1 MHVEELTILNRKT
14 NKSIKV
20 YSSYFK
26 KLYKEQRETGVKFF
40 NIGDLK
46 KLGVN
51 TKKGGSDPRA
61 IDVARQS
68 TANATSPQRDIVRL
82 RNVQYTIPMQV
93 QNKLKSY
100 VNQIQQRRK
109 EEMKADINQYCVNYE
124 LISKPI
130 IHSRM
135 QVSYTYY
142 AFPDFNK
149 DNLDLPSFFSV
160 YTMDEFSFAQN
171 SYIDMVHSSEYYY
184 RNNFKPEFVNMNQF
198 EDNFLDVEWFNEM
211 NEYIGTF
218 TNETLMLL
226 HTYTWNGD
234 VIVNSYL
241 RNKLRYED
249 LMTEYH
255 NKEYKK
261 KNLSPFFIPFNNVYY
276 ELIKKFTNPQDL
288 VIEIFD
294 PTITEKK
301 FQEYVTKNSYR
312 GIVDKKTYREIL
324 IEYLYSTAINYRTY
338 LLNVLLVPL
347 MKKEFIMKLI
357 QNYAESIQSMI
368 NDAPS
373 TKKKMT
379 LYRGLRKDY
388 VFERKQGVFFKNEG
402 FLSVTNKYSTTA
414 GFMTGDCCFH
424 YITVLPGT
432 KMLWMAGLSKVP
444 REGEFLLGL
453 NTTYLIRSHQKED
466 LPIFTEKN
474 MEICDPPIRPPT
486 TVIRVVAV

>member
-1 MHVEELTILNRKT
+1 
-14 NKSIKV
+14 
-20 YSSYFK
+20 
-26 KLYKEQRETGVKFF
+26 
-40 NIGDLK
+40 
-46 KLGVN
+46 
-51 TKKGGSDPRA
+51 
-61 IDVARQS
+61 
-68 TANATSPQRDIVRL
+68 
-82 RNVQYTIPMQV
+82 
-93 QNKLKSY
+93 
-100 VNQIQQRRK
+100 
-109 EEMKADINQYCVNYE
+109 
-124 LISKPI
+124 
-130 IHSRM
+130 
-135 QVSYTYY
+135 
-142 AFPDFNK
+142 
-149 DNLDLPSFFSV
+149 
-160 YTMDEFSFAQN
+160 MDEFSFAQN
-171 SYIDMVHSSEYYY
+171 SYIDMVHSSETYY

-198 EDNFLDVEWFNEM
+198 EENFLDVEWFNEM

-261 KNLSPFFIPFNNVYY
+261 KNLSPFFIPFNNVNY
-276 ELIKKFTNPQDL
+276 ELMQKFNNL
-288 VIEIFD
+288 KELANEIFD
-294 PTITEKK
+294 LSFTEDK
-301 FQEYVTKNSYR
+301 FQEYVTKHSYK
-312 GIVDKKTYREIL
+312 GIVDKKKYLEIL
-324 IEYLYSTAINYRTY
+324 IEYLSSNTFNYRTY
-338 LLNVLLVPL
+338 LLNVVLVPL
-347 MKKEFIMKLI
+347 MRKEFVMKLV
-357 QNYAESIQSMI
+357 QNYAESIQTMI
-368 NDAPS
+368 NNAPP

-388 VFERKQGVFFKNEG
+388 VFEKKQGVFFKNEG

-432 KMLWMAGLSKVP
+432 RMLWMAGLSKVP

-453 NTTYLIRSHQKED
+453 NTTYLIRSHQKEN
-466 LPIFTEKN
+466 LPIFTDTN